1 MYALI
6 LGINPKNQKTMRKVA
21 LTIVAIS
28 TIIQTNAQV
37 AIPYPSMAEF
47 DAFKSKELNGAIK
60 YAEDLKNFKINI
72 AEFKPVGKSGIVGF
86 RREETYSIDGW
97 PNDGCSVRYF
107 YDNPKVVNGIKIKM
121 EVVAEFK
128 RSYCESEKCYL
139 QNTWKPFVVNA
150 MPFYEDLGMTKK
162 DAEDLAMICV
172 KSKYSKDSLLKDY
185 IQFNAI
191 ELKEGDAGKYHF
203 EKIINSNTVEF
214 RFGISGEVGGYYQ
227 DRSICVTKA
236 ERSGD
241 WYTYILKFENGKW
254 NVVTSLEKYNRM
266 FSSNDMSLYNKPL
279 PEKRFTPYS
288 EASFDE
294 IYQKTKEG
302 TIPANAPINSLK
314 KANEDFVSFLIAN
327 SDNLTKEKLMP
338 YFLANND
345 EYQSDVNWSIENI
358 LNNITPSDNGK
369 IKYVNLIKSNYR
381 NIEEVEI
388 SPNQIFQKGTY
399 GNDLTAK
406 KYIMN
411 GKKLKENGEGEINL
425 YIEFLYTKD
434 GWKVIKIQS

>member
-1 MYALI
+1 MKKVLLALAAI
-6 LGINPKNQKTMRKVA
+6 TMVIK
-21 LTIVAIS
+21 
-28 TIIQTNAQV
+28 TNAQV
-37 AIPYPSMAEF
+37 AIPYPTMVEF
-47 DAFKSKELNGAIK
+47 DAFKNKELNGAIK
-60 YAEDLKNFKINI
+60 YAEDLKKFKINL
-72 AEFKPVGKSGIVGF
+72 AEFKPTGKSEIVGF

-107 YDNPKVVNGIKIKM
+107 YDNPKVVNGIKVKM

-162 DAEDLAMICV
+162 DAEDLAMVCI

-185 IQFNAI
+185 IKFGGI

-214 RFGISGEVGGYYQ
+214 RFGINGEVGGYYQ

-241 WYTYILKFENGKW
+241 WYSYILKFENGKW
-254 NVVTSLEKYNRM
+254 NVITSIEKYNHM
-266 FSSNDMSLYNKPL
+266 FSSDDMSLYNKPL
-279 PEKRFTPYS
+279 PEKRFIPYS
-288 EASFDE
+288 EASFED

-302 TIPANAPINSLK
+302 TIAVNAPINSLK
-314 KANEDFVSFLIAN
+314 KTNDEFVNFLIAN

-338 YFLANND
+338 YFLANNAD
-345 EYQSDVNWSIENI
+345 YQSDINSSIEKIIND
-358 LNNITPSDNGK
+358 ITPSDNGK
-369 IKYVNLIKSNYR
+369 IKYINFIKSTYK

-388 SPNQIFQKGTY
+388 NSTQIFQKGTY
-399 GNDLTAK
+399 RNDITAK

-411 GKKLKENGEGEINL
+411 GKKLKENGDEEITL
-425 YIEFLYTKD
+425 DIECLYTKD
-434 GWKVIKIQS
+434 GWKIIKVNL

>member
-1 MYALI
+1 M
-6 LGINPKNQKTMRKVA
+6 KKVA
-21 LTIVAIS
+21 LTIAAIS
-28 TIIQTNAQV
+28 IIVKTNAQV
-37 AIPYPSMAEF
+37 AIPYPTMAEF

-72 AEFKPVGKSGIVGF
+72 AEFKPVGKSEIVGF

-107 YDNPKVVNGIKIKM
+107 YDNPKVVNGIKVKM

-150 MPFYEDLGMTKK
+150 LPFYEDLGMTKK
-162 DAEDLAMICV
+162 DAEDLAMVCV

-185 IQFNAI
+185 IKFNGI

-214 RFGISGEVGGYYQ
+214 RFGINGEVGGYYY
-227 DRSICVTKA
+227 DRSICVTSS
-236 ERSGD
+236 ERTGD

-254 NVVTSLEKYNRM
+254 NVVTSIEKYNRM

-302 TIPANAPINSLK
+302 TIAANAPINSLK
-314 KANEDFVSFLIAN
+314 KINDDFVNFLIAN
-327 SDNLTKEKLMP
+327 SDNLTKEKLIP
-338 YFLANND
+338 YFLANNAD
-345 EYQSDVNWSIENI
+345 YQSDINSSIEKIIND
-358 LNNITPSDNGK
+358 ITPSDNGK
-369 IKYVNLIKSNYR
+369 IKYINLIKSTYK

-388 SPNQIFQKGTY
+388 SSNQILQKGTY
-399 GNDLTAK
+399 RNDLTVK

-411 GKKLKENGEGEINL
+411 GKKMKENGDEEVTLDIDCIYSQN
-425 YIEFLYTKD
+425 
-434 GWKVIKIQS
+434 GWKIIKVN

>member
-1 MYALI
+1 MYRLI
-6 LGINPKNQKTMRKVA
+6 LSINPLIIENMKKVVLALAAITMVIK
-21 LTIVAIS
+21 
-28 TIIQTNAQV
+28 TNAQV
-37 AIPYPSMAEF
+37 AIPYPTMAEF
-47 DAFKSKELNGAIK
+47 DTFKNKELNGAIK

-72 AEFKPVGKSGIVGF
+72 AEFKPVGKSAIVGF

-107 YDNPKVVNGIKIKM
+107 YDNPKIVNGIKVKM

-162 DAEDLAMICV
+162 DAEDLAMVCI

-185 IQFNAI
+185 IKFSGI

-214 RFGISGEVGGYYQ
+214 RFGLNGEVGGYYN
-227 DRSICVTKA
+227 DRSICVTKS

-241 WYTYILKFENGKW
+241 WYSYILKFENGKW
-254 NVVTSLEKYNRM
+254 NVITSIEKYNRM

-279 PEKRFTPYS
+279 PEKRFIPYS
-288 EASFDE
+288 ESSFEE

-302 TIPANAPINSLK
+302 TIAVNAPINSLK
-314 KANEDFVSFLIAN
+314 KTNDDFVNFLITN

-345 EYQSDVNWSIENI
+345 EYQSDINWSIEKI

-369 IKYVNLIKSNYR
+369 IKYVNFIKSTYK

-388 SPNQIFQKGTY
+388 TSNQIFQKGTY
-399 GNDLTAK
+399 RNDINAK

-411 GKKLKENGEGEINL
+411 GKKLKENGDEEITL
-425 YIEFLYTKD
+425 DIECLYTKD
-434 GWKVIKIQS
+434 GWKIIKVN